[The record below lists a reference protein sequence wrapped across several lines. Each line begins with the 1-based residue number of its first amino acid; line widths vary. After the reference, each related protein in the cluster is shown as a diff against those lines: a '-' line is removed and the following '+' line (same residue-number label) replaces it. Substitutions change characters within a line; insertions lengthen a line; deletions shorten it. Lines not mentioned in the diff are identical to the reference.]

1 MFQAITALRF
11 VPQRR
16 RPAAPH
22 HPPLGS
28 LLRICARGSLW
39 FRRYRCFDLS
49 CHRGT
54 ATLADAGRIR
64 CPAWPGASP
73 PGASLINIT
82 AILGDRNHGPAGALL
97 ALGGLLT
104 FPLFILVAIASAY
117 DTYSHLSDVQAATK
131 AAAAAAVGLMFGTGL
146 KLGKAILK
154 SPVSLLIALS
164 SFVAIGVFRLP
175 LVSSILVLCPVAVG
189 LVYWSSRR

>member
-1 MFQAITALRF
+1 MSHNADGSQRPIIPRWDLYSGFVLVGLFGFGGIGAAIYH
-11 VPQRR
+11 VIVERR
-16 RPAAPH
+16 RWLTPEEYAAL
-22 HPPLGS
+22 LG
-28 LLRICARGSLW
+28 LGQVL
-39 FRRYRCFDLS
+39 
-49 CHRGT
+49 
-54 ATLADAGRIR
+54 
-64 CPAWPGASP
+64 

-104 FPLFILVAIASAY
+104 FPLFILISIASAY
-117 DTYSHLSDVQAATK
+117 DAYSHLPDVQAATK
-131 AAAAAAVGLMFGTGL
+131 AAAAAAVGLMFGTGI
-146 KLGKAILK
+146 KLGKVILK

-164 SFVAIGVFRLP
+164 SFVAIGLFRLP